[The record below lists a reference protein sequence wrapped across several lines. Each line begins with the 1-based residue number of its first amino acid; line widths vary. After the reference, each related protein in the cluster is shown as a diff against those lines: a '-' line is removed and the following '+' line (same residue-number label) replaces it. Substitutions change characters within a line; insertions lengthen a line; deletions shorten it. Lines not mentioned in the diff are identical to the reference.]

1 MTRMWTADAL
11 MELMRGFQ
19 PACVLAAGAE
29 LGVFDALADGPA
41 SAADV
46 ASRTNANPRA
56 VIVLLDAL
64 AALDL
69 LVKQGNTYAILPALV
84 DLLTERGERP
94 EVLAMVRH
102 QANCLRRWAQLG
114 RVVHAGEPA
123 ERVASVRGPDADQA
137 AFIQAMHAA
146 SAGAA
151 AIIADIGPP
160 AFRHLLD
167 VGGASGTWT
176 IAFLRAMPDAKA
188 TLFDLPPAIDQAR
201 LRLSEAGLR
210 DRVTLVPG
218 DFYADPL
225 PAGAD
230 LAWVSAILH
239 QNSRDQNRDLFRKV
253 ADALEPGG
261 RILIRDIVMDE
272 SRTRP
277 VAGALFAVNM
287 LTGTPRG
294 GTFTLREI
302 EEDLTRAGFADVTL
316 LRRDE
321 WMNSV
326 VQAVKR
332 T

>member
-1 MTRMWTADAL
+1 MTRTWTADAL
-11 MELMRGFQ
+11 LDLMRGFQ
-19 PACVLAAGAE
+19 APCVLAAGAE
-29 LGVFDALADGPA
+29 LGVFDALANGPA

-46 ASRTNANPRA
+46 SSRTGSNPRA
-56 VIVLLDAL
+56 TIVLLDAL

-69 LVKQGNTYAILPALV
+69 LVKQGNTYAIPPALV
-84 DLLTERGERP
+84 DLLTERGRHP

-114 RVVHAGEPA
+114 RVVQAGEPA
-123 ERVASVRGPDADQA
+123 ERVPSVRGPDADQA
-137 AFIQAMHAA
+137 AFIHAMHAV
-146 SAGAA
+146 SAQAA
-151 AIIADIGPP
+151 HIVADIGPP

-176 IAFLRAMPDAKA
+176 IAFLRAMPEAKA

-201 LRLSEAGLR
+201 LRLGEAGLL
-210 DRVTLVPG
+210 DRVTLAPG
-218 DFYADPL
+218 DFYLDSL
-225 PAGAD
+225 PSGAD
-230 LAWVSAILH
+230 LAWVSAITH
-239 QNSRDQNRDLFRKV
+239 QNSREQNRDLFRKV

-272 SRTRP
+272 TRTRP
-277 VAGALFAVNM
+277 AAGALFAVNM

-294 GTFTLREI
+294 GTFTLQEFD
-302 EEDLTRAGFADVTL
+302 EDLTRSGFTDVTL

-321 WMNSV
+321 AMSSV

>member
-1 MTRMWTADAL
+1 MTRTWTADAL
-11 MELMRGFQ
+11 LDLMRGFQ
-19 PACVLAAGAE
+19 VPCVLAAGAE
-29 LGVFDALADGPA
+29 LGVFDALAKGPA

-46 ASRTNANPRA
+46 ASRTGSNARA
-56 VIVLLDAL
+56 TIVLLDAL

-69 LVKQGNTYAILPALV
+69 LVKQNNTYAVPPALV
-84 DLLTERGERP
+84 DLLTERGRRP

-114 RVVHAGEPA
+114 RVVQGGEPS

-137 AFIQAMHAA
+137 AFIQAMHAV
-146 SAGAA
+146 SACAA
-151 AIIADIGPP
+151 DIVADIGPP
-160 AFRHLLD
+160 AFRQLLD

-176 IAFLRAMPDAKA
+176 MVFLRAVPDAKA

-201 LRLSEAGLR
+201 LRLGEAGLL

-218 DFYADPL
+218 DFYTDPL
-225 PAGAD
+225 PVGAD
-230 LAWVSAILH
+230 LAWVSAIIH
-239 QNSRDQNRDLFRKV
+239 QNSREQNRDLFRKV

-272 SRTRP
+272 TRTRP

-294 GTFTLREI
+294 GTFPLREI
-302 EEDLTRAGFADVTL
+302 EEDLARAGFADVTL